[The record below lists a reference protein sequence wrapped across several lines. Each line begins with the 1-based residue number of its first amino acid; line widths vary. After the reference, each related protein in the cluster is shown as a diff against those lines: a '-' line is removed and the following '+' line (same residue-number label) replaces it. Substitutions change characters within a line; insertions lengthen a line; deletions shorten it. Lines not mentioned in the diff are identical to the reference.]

1 MKKWL
6 IGCLVTGLLLVV
18 VVCGAAYWFVWRPL
32 AASGGDFMGQVD
44 ELKKIGEAEQAV
56 KNKSS
61 YTAPVDGKLSA
72 AQVNAFVTVQQ
83 TIHDKMGPDFAV
95 LEEKYKKMSEQETAP
110 NDANLKDIMGAYSD
124 ITGLV
129 AKAKQAQVEA
139 LNVQNMSLEEYRWIR
154 DQVSAALP
162 YLAVD
167 APTPDVAPD
176 AATTATED
184 AVKDENAVADKAVND
199 AIAEAQKAAA
209 EAVKESIPGGQ
220 QIGDV
225 MQGPEGEAARAN
237 IELLRPHKEL
247 LYKTMTSA
255 WLSM

>member
-32 AASGGDFMGQVD
+32 AASGGDLMGQVD
-44 ELKKIGEAEQAV
+44 DLKKIGEAEQAV
-56 KNKSS
+56 KNKSPF
-61 YTAPVDGKLSA
+61 TAPVDGKLSA
-72 AQVNAFVTVQQ
+72 AQVNAFVTAQQ

-110 NDANLKDIMGAYSD
+110 DDASLKDVMGAYAD
-124 ITGLV
+124 ITGLM

-167 APTPDVAPD
+167 APAP
-176 AATTATED
+176 ATNTDTATE
-184 AVKDENAVADKAVND
+184 AVVTDDNAVADKAVND

-225 MQGPEGEAARAN
+225 MQGPESEAARAN

>member
-44 ELKKIGEAEQAV
+44 DLKKIGEAEQAV

-61 YTAPVDGKLSA
+61 FSAPVDGKLSA
-72 AQVNAFVTVQQ
+72 AQVNAFVTIQQ

-95 LEEKYKKMSEQETAP
+95 LEEKYKKMSEQDGNSQEPSAS
-110 NDANLKDIMGAYSD
+110 DIMGGFAD
-124 ITGLV
+124 MTGLM

-154 DQVSAALP
+154 DQASAALP

-167 APTPDVAPD
+167 AAPPAPD
-176 AATTATED
+176 AEP
-184 AVKDENAVADKAVND
+184 AVTDENAVADKAVED
-199 AIAEAQKAAA
+199 AIAKAKEAAA

-225 MQGPEGEAARAN
+225 IQGPEGEAARAN

>member
-32 AASGGDFMGQVD
+32 AASGGDLMGQVD
-44 ELKKIGEAEQAV
+44 DLKKIGEAEQAV

-61 YTAPVDGKLSA
+61 FMTPVDGKLSA
-72 AQVNAFVTVQQ
+72 AQVNAFVTIQQ
-83 TIHDKMGPDFAV
+83 TIHDKMGPDFAA
-95 LEEKYKKMSEQETAP
+95 LEEKYKKMSEQDGTSQEP
-110 NDANLKDIMGAYSD
+110 SANDIMGGFAD
-124 ITGLV
+124 MTGLM

-154 DQVSAALP
+154 DQASAALP

-167 APTPDVAPD
+167 AAPPAPD
-176 AATTATED
+176 AVP
-184 AVKDENAVADKAVND
+184 AVTDENAVVADKAVED
-199 AIAEAQKAAA
+199 AIAKAQEAAA

-225 MQGPEGEAARAN
+225 MQGPESEAARAN